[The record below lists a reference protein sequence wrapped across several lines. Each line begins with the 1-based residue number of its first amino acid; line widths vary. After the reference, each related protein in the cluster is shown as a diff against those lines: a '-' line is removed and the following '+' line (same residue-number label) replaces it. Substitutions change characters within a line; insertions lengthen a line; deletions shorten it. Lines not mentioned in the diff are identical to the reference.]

1 MISTSETGH
10 AKNIAN
16 FQRLIEFVT
25 DYGTAYNPS
34 KASLK
39 LPELL
44 TLKTESDSALLDVID
59 KNTVYNNSVNQR
71 VSAFADIKPLATRL
85 VNALQTTEAG
95 AETIKDAKGF
105 NRKIQGKRTAAPQ
118 TPTDP
123 NEPVPNTI
131 SSSQLSYDQLIQHFT
146 GLVSVLRYEVSYA
159 PNEVDLKIA
168 SLDVVIEDMVEKNAE
183 VARSYTKISSARTV
197 RDQTLYQRQD
207 SLLETAL
214 EIKKYI
220 KSVFGTTSPQ
230 YEQVKGIL
238 IKRAKK

>member
-16 FQRLIEFVT
+16 FQKIIDFVT
-25 DYGTAYNPS
+25 DFGTAYNPS

-39 LPELL
+39 LPELI

-59 KNTVYNNSVNQR
+59 KNTVYNSSVNQR
-71 VSAFADIKPLATRL
+71 VTVFADIKPLATRL
-85 VNALQTTEAG
+85 VNALQTTDAG

-105 NRKIQGKRTAAPQ
+105 NRKIQGKRAAAPQ

-146 GLVSVLRYEVSYA
+146 GLVSVLRYEASYT
-159 PNEVDLKIA
+159 PNEEDLKIA
-168 SLDVVIEDMVEKNAE
+168 ALDAMIEDLVEKNAE
-183 VARSYTKISSARTV
+183 VSRWYTKVSSARAV
-197 RDQTLYQRQD
+197 RDQTLYDGTD

-214 EIKKYI
+214 EVKKYI
-220 KSVFGTTSPQ
+220 KSVFGVTSPQ

-238 IKRAKK
+238 IKRLKK